1 MCSSV
6 VKACDVRVPWERY
19 HAVTEQHGPRP
30 IVTGRGRGGAPSRDI
45 GYIAKKR
52 FKAPGSQRVR
62 MKFIYTVIIRY
73 HSLCLLRCR
82 SPAQYHALK

>member
-1 MCSSV
+1 MG
-6 VKACDVRVPWERY
+6 ALPRGDG
-19 HAVTEQHGPRP
+19 AARP
-30 IVTGRGRGGAPSRDI
+30 IVDPGRGRGGAPRLAI

-52 FKAPGSQRVR
+52 LKPQVHNGCVR

-73 HSLCLLRCR
+73 HSLCLPRCR